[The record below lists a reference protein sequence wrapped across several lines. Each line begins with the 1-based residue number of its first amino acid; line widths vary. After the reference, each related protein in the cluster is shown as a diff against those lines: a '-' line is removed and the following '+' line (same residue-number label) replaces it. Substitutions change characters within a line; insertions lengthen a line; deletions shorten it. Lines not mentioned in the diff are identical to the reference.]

1 MKKRLNKNFL
11 NQTTVYNNKLIEG
24 NKEIKENDDK
34 KNIYW
39 MIFLLIINVVFF
51 CKYFLEKLK
60 YNNDSFTKRLKSL
73 KDINKFQNK
82 KQN

>member
-1 MKKRLNKNFL
+1 
-11 NQTTVYNNKLIEG
+11 
-24 NKEIKENDDK
+24 
-34 KNIYW
+34 

>member
-34 KNIYW
+34 KN
-39 MIFLLIINVVFF
+39 
-51 CKYFLEKLK
+51 
-60 YNNDSFTKRLKSL
+60 NNDSFTKRLKSL